1 MILPNFC
8 NIVFTNKNGSKQI
21 IFKDAKLDEL

>member
-8 NIVFTNKNGSKQI
+8 SIVFTNKNKSKQI
-21 IFKDAKLDEL
+21 IFKDAKLDKL